1 MSLFACLFD
10 MHVNETVIRKT
21 ETWMSVGCPGD
32 ARATEEADL
41 VSTEPDIDEKSRG
54 AGVRE
59 LL

>member
-1 MSLFACLFD
+1 MRMS
-10 MHVNETVIRKT
+10 KT
-21 ETWMSVGCPGD
+21 ETWMYVTGLGD

-41 VSTEPDIDEKSRG
+41 VSAEPDIDEKSRG